1 MVVTFKD
8 QTTAAFLAQV
18 VPSAPGLFTLDTTGS
33 GAVVAF
39 NQDGTLNGANNAA
52 AAGSIVV
59 LYATGEGQ
67 PDAAGQDGEITGRI
81 LRQPMLPVSLTIGGQ
96 TAKVIYS
103 GSAPGLVA
111 GVMQVEAIV
120 PSGAGSGAVP
130 VLLTV
135 GTATSQQGATLNVK

>member
-1 MVVTFKD
+1 
-8 QTTAAFLAQV
+8 
-18 VPSAPGLFTLDTTGS
+18 
-33 GAVVAF
+33 
-39 NQDGTLNGANNAA
+39 
-52 AAGSIVV
+52 
-59 LYATGEGQ
+59 
-67 PDAAGQDGEITGRI
+67 
-81 LRQPMLPVSLTIGGQ
+81 MLPVSLTIGGQ
-96 TAKVIYS
+96 TAKVIYA